1 MAAQI
6 IIVLIFQVY
15 SQLSQKD
22 GVRNWYIDF
31 LVKDLNSDVMKW
43 TSETSTDLNLFSRNL
58 DRLERTSRWITDST
72 SLLCLALDQFSFVQN
87 FA

>member
-1 MAAQI
+1 MSFKQVMTISDLFFDQI
-6 IIVLIFQVY
+6 CGTSL
-15 SQLSQKD
+15 LKL
-22 GVRNWYIDF
+22 YI
-31 LVKDLNSDVMKW
+31 NSDVMKW